1 MKEHKKINKV
11 KVAIT
16 IFIVVLLIA
25 ISVFG
30 RYIYNNAREAYF
42 TSKKFYFTSDL
53 LTLDNQKYTYE
64 DWGGIDTYETSV
76 DLYSYANKFLRLDY
90 DLNYEISCESLSP
103 DKIKCAFNSEDGP
116 TSTTGVIYAKTADG
130 REDNVS
136 KVGIYVVPLTQINKG
151 ETVTF
156 SLKAS
161 TKEPYK
167 KEISCE
173 ISLKVKELTTNTYKI
188 EDVPGR
194 NYAVLEI
201 VNAKDTALQYTLT
214 FDPKVIRIDTNDEIC
229 VNKISGTST
238 TVNGVQY
245 LNKIVFNMNGETAK
259 HIKFYKVDMSKDYT
273 YPSGEANSVVNVS
286 T

>member
-16 IFIVVLLIA
+16 IFIIVLLIS

-64 DWGGIDTYETSV
+64 DWGGIDTYELGV
-76 DLYSYANKFLRLDY
+76 ELYSYANKFLRLDY

-103 DKIKCAFNSEDGP
+103 DKIKCTLNSADGS
-116 TSTTGVIYAKTADG
+116 TSTTGVIYAKTDG
-130 REDNVS
+130 RENNIS
-136 KVGIYVVPLTQINKG
+136 RVGIYVTPLTQINKG

-156 SLKAS
+156 ALKAS
-161 TKEPYK
+161 TSEPYQ

-173 ISLKVKELTTNTYKI
+173 ISLKVKQLTTSSYKI

-201 VNAKDTALQYTLT
+201 VNAQNTALQYTLT
-214 FDPKVIRIDTNDEIC
+214 FDPKVLRIDTNDEAC
-229 VNKISGTST
+229 VNRVSETST
-238 TVNGVQY
+238 TVDGTQY
-245 LNKIVFNMNGETAK
+245 LNKIVFNVDKESAK
-259 HIKFYKVDMSKDYT
+259 NIKFYKVEMTKDYS
-273 YPSGEANSVVNVS
+273 YPSGDTTPAVNVS

>member
-1 MKEHKKINKV
+1 MKEHKKINKT

-16 IFIVVLLIA
+16 IFIIVLLISM
-25 ISVFG
+25 SVFG

-42 TSKKFYFTSDL
+42 TSKKFYFTSNL

-64 DWGGIDTYETSV
+64 DWGGIDVYETSV

-103 DKIKCAFNSEDGP
+103 SKIKCTLNDVNGP
-116 TSTTGVIYAKTADG
+116 TSTTGVIYAKTDG
-130 REDNVS
+130 RENNVS
-136 KVGIYVVPLTQINKG
+136 KIGIYITPLTQINKG
-151 ETVTF
+151 EVVTF

-161 TKEPYK
+161 TKEPYQ

-173 ISLKVKELTTNTYKI
+173 ISLKVKQQTTNSYKI
-188 EDVPGR
+188 EDVPNR

-201 VNAKDTALQYTLT
+201 VNAQNTALQYTLT
-214 FDPKVIRIDTNDEIC
+214 FDPKVLRIDTNDEVCI
-229 VNKISGTST
+229 NKISGSST
-238 TVNGVQY
+238 TINGTQY
-245 LNKIVFNMNGETAK
+245 LNKIVFNIDKESAK
-259 HIKFYKVDMSKDYT
+259 NIKFYKVDMTKDYT
-273 YPSGEANSVVNVS
+273 YPSGDNTPAINVS

>member
-1 MKEHKKINKV
+1 MKEHKKINKA

-16 IFIVVLLIA
+16 IFIIVLLISM
-25 ISVFG
+25 SVFG

-42 TSKKFYFTSDL
+42 TSKKFYFTSNL

-64 DWGGIDTYETSV
+64 DWGGIDVYETSV

-103 DKIKCAFNSEDGP
+103 SKIKCTLNDVNGP
-116 TSTTGVIYAKTADG
+116 TSTTGVIYAKTDG
-130 REDNVS
+130 RENNVS
-136 KVGIYVVPLTQINKG
+136 KIGIYITPLTQINKG
-151 ETVTF
+151 EVVTF

-161 TKEPYK
+161 TKEPYQ

-173 ISLKVKELTTNTYKI
+173 ISLKVKQQTTNSYKI
-188 EDVPGR
+188 EDVPNR

-201 VNAKDTALQYTLT
+201 VNAQNTALQYTLT
-214 FDPKVIRIDTNDEIC
+214 FDPKVLRIDTNDEVCI
-229 VNKISGTST
+229 NKISGSST
-238 TVNGVQY
+238 TINGTQY
-245 LNKIVFNMNGETAK
+245 LNKIVFNIDKESAK
-259 HIKFYKVDMSKDYT
+259 NIKFYKVDMTKDYT
-273 YPSGEANSVVNVS
+273 YPSGDNTPAINVS

>member
-16 IFIVVLLIA
+16 IFIIVLLIA
-25 ISVFG
+25 VSAFG
-30 RYIYNNAREAYF
+30 RYIYNTAREAYF

-90 DLNYEISCESLSP
+90 DLEYEISCESLSP
-103 DKIKCAFNSEDGP
+103 NKIKCAFNSENGP
-116 TSTTGVIYAKTADG
+116 TSMTGVIYAKTTDG
-130 REDNVS
+130 RENNVS

-151 ETVTF
+151 ESVKF
-156 SLKAS
+156 ALKAS
-161 TKEPYK
+161 TKEPYE

-173 ISLKVKELTTNTYKI
+173 ISLKVKQITTNSYKI
-188 EDVPGR
+188 EDVPNR

-214 FDPKVIRIDTNDEIC
+214 FDPRVLRIDTNDEVC
-229 VNKISGTST
+229 VNKVSGTAT
-238 TVNGVQY
+238 TVDGVQY
-245 LNKIVFNMNGETAK
+245 LNKIVFNMDGESTK
-259 HIKFYKVDMSKDYT
+259 NIKFYKVDMTKDYT
-273 YPSGEANSVVNVS
+273 YPSGNTDSVINVS

>member
-1 MKEHKKINKV
+1 MKEHKKINKA

-16 IFIVVLLIA
+16 IFIIVLLISM
-25 ISVFG
+25 SVFG
-30 RYIYNNAREAYF
+30 RYIYNTTREAYF
-42 TSKKFYFTSDL
+42 TSKKFYFTSNL

-64 DWGGIDTYETSV
+64 DWGGIDVYETSV

-103 DKIKCAFNSEDGP
+103 SKIKCTLNDVDGP
-116 TSTTGVIYAKTADG
+116 TSTTGVIYAKTDG
-130 REDNVS
+130 RENNVS
-136 KVGIYVVPLTQINKG
+136 KVGIYITPLTQINKG
-151 ETVTF
+151 EVVTF

-161 TKEPYK
+161 TKEPYQ

-173 ISLKVKELTTNTYKI
+173 ISLKVKQQTTNSYKI

-201 VNAKDTALQYTLT
+201 VNAQNTALQYTLT
-214 FDPKVIRIDTNDEIC
+214 FDPKVLRIDTNDEVCI
-229 VNKISGTST
+229 NKISGFST
-238 TVNGVQY
+238 TINGTQY
-245 LNKIVFNMNGETAK
+245 LNKIVFNMDKESAK
-259 HIKFYKVDMSKDYT
+259 NIKFYKVDMTKDYT
-273 YPSGEANSVVNVS
+273 YPSGDTTPVINIS

>member
-16 IFIVVLLIA
+16 IFIIVLLIS

-64 DWGGIDTYETSV
+64 DWGGIDTYELGV
-76 DLYSYANKFLRLDY
+76 ELYSYANKFLRLDY

-103 DKIKCAFNSEDGP
+103 NKIKCTLNSADGP
-116 TSTTGVIYAKTADG
+116 TSTTGVIYAKTDG
-130 REDNVS
+130 RENNIS
-136 KVGIYVVPLTQINKG
+136 RVGIYITPLTQINKG

-156 SLKAS
+156 ALKAS
-161 TKEPYK
+161 TSEPYQ

-173 ISLKVKELTTNTYKI
+173 ISLKVKQLTTSSYKI

-201 VNAKDTALQYTLT
+201 VNAQNTDLQYTLA
-214 FDPKVIRIDTNDEIC
+214 FDPKVLRIDTNDEAC
-229 VNKISGTST
+229 VNRVSGTST
-238 TVNGVQY
+238 TVDGTQY
-245 LNKIVFNMNGETAK
+245 LNKIVFNMDKESAK
-259 HIKFYKVDMSKDYT
+259 NIKFYKVDMTKDYS
-273 YPSGEANSVVNVS
+273 YPSGDTTPAVNVS

>member
-16 IFIVVLLIA
+16 IFIIVLLIS

-64 DWGGIDTYETSV
+64 DWGGIDTYELGV
-76 DLYSYANKFLRLDY
+76 ELYSYANKFLRLDY

-103 DKIKCAFNSEDGP
+103 DKIKCTLNSADGS
-116 TSTTGVIYAKTADG
+116 TSTTGVIYAKTDG
-130 REDNVS
+130 RENNIS
-136 KVGIYVVPLTQINKG
+136 RVGIYVTPLTQINKG

-156 SLKAS
+156 ALKAS
-161 TKEPYK
+161 TSEPYQ

-173 ISLKVKELTTNTYKI
+173 ISLKVKQLTTSSYKI

-201 VNAKDTALQYTLT
+201 VNAQNTALQYTLT
-214 FDPKVIRIDTNDEIC
+214 FDPKVLRIDTNDEAC
-229 VNKISGTST
+229 VNRVSETST
-238 TVNGVQY
+238 TVDGTQY
-245 LNKIVFNMNGETAK
+245 LNKIVFNVDKESAK
-259 HIKFYKVDMSKDYT
+259 NIKFYKVDMTKDYS
-273 YPSGEANSVVNVS
+273 YPSGDTTPAVNVS

>member
-16 IFIVVLLIA
+16 IFIIILLIS

-42 TSKKFYFTSDL
+42 TSRKFYFTSDL

-64 DWGGIDTYETSV
+64 DWGGIDVYETSV

-103 DKIKCAFNSEDGP
+103 SKIKCTLNSADGP
-116 TSTTGVIYAKTADG
+116 TSTTGVIYAKIDG
-130 REDNVS
+130 RENNVS
-136 KVGIYVVPLTQINKG
+136 KVGIYITPLTQINKG
-151 ETVTF
+151 EIVTF
-156 SLKAS
+156 AVKAS
-161 TKEPYK
+161 TKEPYL

-173 ISLKVKELTTNTYKI
+173 ISLKVKEQTTNSYKI
-188 EDVPGR
+188 EDEPNR
-194 NYAVLEI
+194 NYAILEL
-201 VNAKDTALQYTLT
+201 VNAQNTALQYTLT
-214 FDPKVIRIDTNDEIC
+214 FDPKVLRIDTNDELC
-229 VNKISGTST
+229 VNKISGAST
-238 TVNGVQY
+238 TIEGIQY
-245 LNKIVFNMNGETAK
+245 LNKIVFNMDKESAK
-259 HIKFYKVDMSKDYT
+259 KIKFYKVDMTKDYT
-273 YPSGEANSVVNVS
+273 YPSGDTTPVINVS